1 MVLQILR
8 LPHYPSLPFCIW
20 GPSIL
25 ERRLIGERTL
35 INTSLEFSVDLIP
48 AKETLPTWTSR
59 PLGTSASSYY

>member
-8 LPHYPSLPFCIW
+8 LPHNPPLPFCIW

-35 INTSLEFSVDLIP
+35 INTSLEFSADFIP
-48 AKETLPTWTSR
+48 TKETLPTWTSR
-59 PLGTSASSYY
+59 TLGTSAFSYY